1 MTVIDTSAFCKFLMR
16 EQDWEIVGELFTPD
30 SDLFGVGMLITESTN
45 VIWKHVTKYG
55 DREEQGWTMF
65 SAMEK
70 LFQANIV
77 NIEPDIKY
85 LKEALQIGVKF
96 QLPVYESLFL
106 AQAQH
111 YDTTLVTCDK
121 KQAKIAGELNIQ
133 VDLT

>member
-1 MTVIDTSAFCKFLMR
+1 MR

-121 KQAKIAGELNIQ
+121 KQAKIAGELSIQ